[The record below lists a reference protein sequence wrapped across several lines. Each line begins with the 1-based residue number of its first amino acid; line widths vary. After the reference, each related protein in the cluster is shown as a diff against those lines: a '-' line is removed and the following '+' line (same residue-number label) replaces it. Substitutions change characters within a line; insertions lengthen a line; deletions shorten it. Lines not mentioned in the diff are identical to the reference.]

1 MIITARCV
9 EQMCRYYLWRHQ
21 LHVKAVRSD
30 SYSSPSPPPAPISAQ
45 PGSRD
50 CPASPGSKA
59 RSPQLRNTSG
69 VKGVITKWGKS
80 SLSLSSYPLRHQ
92 AAERR
97 HSHSPLICEYRRS
110 QTLLTGF
117 SVSPPSLYCLS
128 KSKTLLTSNRRF
140 IFLRP
145 LPLGTQTVW
154 IYRAANIYVF
164 IFKVII
170 CQLTFYLIIYIDLT
184 VYSSMK
190 YKSQGEGGKQNV
202 SQLKVKRVALE
213 TARRCPECRDW
224 RRTKHH
230 SAPPSRFISLVPL
243 SILHCVGHN

>member
-1 MIITARCV
+1 MRKKLSEFI
-9 EQMCRYYLWRHQ
+9 QLW
-21 LHVKAVRSD
+21 A
-30 SYSSPSPPPAPISAQ
+30 SSQ
-45 PGSRD
+45 
-50 CPASPGSKA
+50 
-59 RSPQLRNTSG
+59 T
-69 VKGVITKWGKS
+69 W
-80 SLSLSSYPLRHQ
+80 Q

-97 HSHSPLICEYRRS
+97 HSHSPLSYEYRRS
-110 QTLLTGF
+110 QTLRTEF

-190 YKSQGEGGKQNV
+190 YKSQGEGGKKNV

-213 TARRCPECRDW
+213 AAR